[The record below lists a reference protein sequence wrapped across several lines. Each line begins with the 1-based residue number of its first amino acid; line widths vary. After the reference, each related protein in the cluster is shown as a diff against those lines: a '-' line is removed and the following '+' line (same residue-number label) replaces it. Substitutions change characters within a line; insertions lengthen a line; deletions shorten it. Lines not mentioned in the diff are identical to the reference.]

1 MRRRAPHPCPELVD
15 EEAPHGLAGK
25 HAQQNATQAVSSQL
39 LFIESI
45 ETLMH
50 SVRASLQPFVHLAVP
65 IALLRVI
72 QSLSDIAKPIRQ
84 QWRVVLRLGRN
95 AQLRPARVRHR
106 LVAK

>member
-1 MRRRAPHPCPELVD
+1 MRRRAPHPSPELVD

-25 HAQQNATQAVSSQL
+25 HEQQNAKQAVSFKL

-50 SVRASLQPFVHLAVP
+50 SVRASLQPFFHLAVP
-65 IALLRVI
+65 IAPLRVI
-72 QSLSDIAKPIRQ
+72 QSLSDIAKLIRQ
-84 QWRVVLRLGRN
+84 QWRVVLRLGN
-95 AQLRPARVRHR
+95 AQLRPARVRLR